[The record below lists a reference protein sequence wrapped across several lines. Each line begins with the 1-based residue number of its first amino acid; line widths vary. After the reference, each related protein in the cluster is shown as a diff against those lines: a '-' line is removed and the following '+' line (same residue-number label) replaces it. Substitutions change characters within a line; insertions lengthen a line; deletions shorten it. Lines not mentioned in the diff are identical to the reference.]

1 MEWFE
6 KVSDFAKDAATK
18 TARIAKDKSGEIYEI
33 TKLSIAISEAE
44 SKIDK
49 LFKNVGILTYRDY
62 ENGFELSEDITALLK
77 DVDGKFKEIEEMK
90 AKINEIKSV
99 KTCPKCNASNAK
111 SANFC
116 QNCGEILENA

>member
-6 KVSDFAKDAATK
+6 KVSDFAKDAASK

-33 TKLSIAISEAE
+33 TKLSIAISDAE

-62 ENGFELSEDITALLK
+62 ENGVELSDDIKDLLS
-77 DVDGKFKEIEEMK
+77 DVDEKFKEIEDMK

-99 KTCPKCNASNAK
+99 KSCPKCNTPNAK

-116 QNCGEILENA
+116 QNCGEILEKN

>member
-18 TARIAKDKSGEIYEI
+18 TAGIVKDKSGEIYEI
-33 TKLSIAISEAE
+33 TKLSIAISDAE

-62 ENGFELSEDITALLK
+62 ENGFELSDDITALLK
-77 DVDGKFKEIEEMK
+77 DVDDKFKDIEVMK
-90 AKINEIKSV
+90 AKIGEIKSTKV
-99 KTCPKCNASNAK
+99 CPKCNASNAK

-116 QNCGEILENA
+116 QNCGEILEKN

>member
-62 ENGFELSEDITALLK
+62 ENGFELSEDITSLLK
-77 DVDGKFKEIEEMK
+77 DVDDKFKEIETMK

-99 KTCPKCNASNAK
+99 KTCPKCSASNAK